1 MKHLFKEGHFKELN
15 GKTVLEMESQDEA
28 ANIFFE
34 QSRYE
39 ISSTIGMYDFGKLA
53 NTEYYYIFK
62 KYGKENKIDPNVVE
76 TSLEKIL
83 HGNLDDVVNRDT
95 SLGIPDQLIE
105 NDIFWDVNNNIIF
118 VKGKENL
125 RQICMD
131 LVWVGYERLGLKGA
145 AEIKKHPFFKN
156 IDWENIRK
164 TKAPFIP
171 ILKNDYEGK
180 YEDNRIYWRS
190 NVTIRKV

>member
-15 GKTVLEMESQDEA
+15 GKKVLEMESQDEA

-118 VKGKENL
+118 VN
-125 RQICMD
+125 
-131 LVWVGYERLGLKGA
+131 V
-145 AEIKKHPFFKN
+145 FFYR
-156 IDWENIRK
+156 I
-164 TKAPFIP
+164 F
-171 ILKNDYEGK
+171 
-180 YEDNRIYWRS
+180 NR
-190 NVTIRKV
+190 VFF

>member
-1 MKHLFKEGHFKELN
+1 MKYLFKEGHFKELN
-15 GKTVLEMESQDEA
+15 GKKVLEMESTDEA
-28 ANIFFE
+28 ANIYFE
-34 QSRYE
+34 QSLYE
-39 ISSTIGMYDFGKLA
+39 ISSTLGMYDFGKLA

-95 SLGIPDQLIE
+95 SLGISDQLIE

-118 VKGKENL
+118 VKEKENL

-131 LVWVGYERLGLKGA
+131 LAWVGYERLGLKNRTS
-145 AEIKKHPFFKN
+145 ELEEELILSQDIPLIKK
-156 IDWENIRK
+156 
-164 TKAPFIP
+164 
-171 ILKNDYEGK
+171 LKLK
-180 YEDNRIYWRS
+180 
-190 NVTIRKV
+190 